1 MQLRW
6 MLTTVLFACAFAR
19 ADEKVKLTL
28 NWVPEPEFGGIFAAK
43 ENGEFAERNLDVTI
57 QPGGA
62 GTPTWQLVA
71 TGKSD
76 YGIASADEVLIA
88 QSQGADVVAI
98 FTTYQV
104 CPQGLM
110 THASRG
116 FKELADIFRNPGTVA
131 MEPGLPYVSFLKKKY
146 GFEKVKVVAYDGGP
160 ASFLNDKNFTQQCF
174 VFSEPISAAQAGADP
189 QVFLIAES
197 GYNPY
202 TAVVITTGQ
211 RVRENR
217 AQVDR
222 MIDALKAGWQ
232 AYLLDPLPANQV
244 MAKLNPDMSLE
255 AMGLAA
261 EAQRRLIETEETRK
275 LGLGAMTLD
284 RWEMLARQLTELGI
298 LSKSPPIKACFIASS
313 R

>member
-1 MQLRW
+1 MILRW
-6 MLTTVLFACAFAR
+6 MLTMVFAAGVTAR
-19 ADEKVKLTL
+19 ADDQVKLTL

-43 ENGEFAERNLDVTI
+43 ETGEFSKRGLDVTI

-88 QSQGADVVAI
+88 QSQGADIVAI
-98 FTTYQV
+98 FATYQV

-116 FKELADIFRNPGTVA
+116 FKEIGDIFRNPGTVA
-131 MEPGLPYVSFLKKKY
+131 MEPGLPYVTFLKRKF
-146 GFEKVKVVAYDGGP
+146 GFDKVKVVAYDGGP

-174 VFSEPISAAQAGADP
+174 VFSEPISAAKAGADP
-189 QVFLIAES
+189 QVLLTAEA
-197 GYNPY
+197 GHNPH
-202 TAVVITTGQ
+202 TAVVITTGK
-211 RVRENR
+211 RVRERR

-222 MIDALKAGWQ
+222 MIDALQAGWR
-232 AYLLDPLPANQV
+232 AYLLDPLPTNQV
-244 MAKLNPDMSLE
+244 LAKLNPNMSLE

-261 EAQRRLIETEETRK
+261 EAQRRLVETEETRK

-284 RWEMLARQLTELGI
+284 RWELLARQLVDLGI
-298 LSKSPPIKACFIASS
+298 LSKAPQVKDCFIPSS
-313 R
+313 

>member
-1 MQLRW
+1 MAAI
-6 MLTTVLFACAFAR
+6 VFSACMIAR
-19 ADEKVKLTL
+19 ANDQVKFTL
-28 NWVPEPEFGGIFAAK
+28 NWVPEPEFGGVYAAH
-43 ENGEFAERNLDVTI
+43 ETGEFANRQLDVTI

-98 FTTYQV
+98 FATYQV

-110 THASRG
+110 AHASRG
-116 FKELADIFRNPGTVA
+116 FKELSDVFKNSGTVA

-146 GFEKVKVVAYDGGP
+146 GFEKVKVVAYDGGL
-160 ASFLNDKNFTQQCF
+160 ASFMNDKNFTQQCF
-174 VFSEPISAAQAGADP
+174 VFSEPISAAKAGADP
-189 QVFLIAES
+189 QVFLVAEA

-217 AQVDR
+217 GQVDR
-222 MIDALKAGWQ
+222 MIAALQAGWRE
-232 AYLLDPLPANQV
+232 YLGDPLPTNRVLAR
-244 MAKLNPDMSLE
+244 LNPNMSLE

-284 RWEMLARQLTELGI
+284 RWETLTKQLTELGV
-298 LSKSPPIKACFIASS
+298 LSKLPQVKSCFIPSP
-313 R
+313 